1 MPGAVERMVVQATA
15 NDQKAIATTARRM
28 GLGVSALMRRGAFA
42 CEPNAAEAASGAL
55 ADVAKASA
63 DRAGQAIDDAL
74 GFIDASHL
82 RIAALER
89 EAAHAAT
96 AAKRSAS

>member
-15 NDQKAIATTARRM
+15 NDQKVIAAKAKRM
-28 GLGVSALMRRGAFA
+28 DLGVSALMRRGAFA

-63 DRAGQAIDDAL
+63 NRAGQAIDDAL

-89 EAAHAAT
+89 KAANAVIS
-96 AAKRSAS
+96 AKRSAS